1 MTALALGIAFGL
13 VAGGGVAVGILALR
27 RRNIRRSSRAGRIA
41 FPFVGSTLSEQAL
54 DAVLRLAR
62 AEHAT
67 LLPVYL
73 ATVPM
78 QLPLDTPIPR
88 QCEQAIPLLEA
99 IERRAVTFGVPV
111 DARIDRGRS
120 LRHALGELMEHEQYE
135 RLVVVAAGDGAQGFA
150 PDDVAWL
157 LRHAR
162 GEIVVLRP
170 ASGRE
175 SPV

>member
-1 MTALALGIAFGL
+1 MPSA
-13 VAGGGVAVGILALR
+13 ILALR
-27 RRNIRRSSRAGRIA
+27 RRNIRRSSRAARIA
-41 FPFVGSTLSEQAL
+41 FPFVGSTLSQSAL
-54 DAVLRLAR
+54 DAALRLAR
-62 AEHAT
+62 AERAT
-67 LLPVYL
+67 LVPVYL

-99 IERRAVTFGVPV
+99 IEHRAVTFGVPV
-111 DARIDRGRS
+111 DSRIDRGRS
-120 LRHALGELMEHEQYE
+120 MRHALEELMEHEQYQ
-135 RLVVVAAGDGAQGFA
+135 RMVVIAAGEGAKGFA

-170 ASGRE
+170 AATVARTDD
-175 SPV
+175 